1 MELLVLSALPVVAG
15 LLFPVI
21 ADTRMI
27 SLLTYALVFPVV
39 TAIRGLGW
47 AMLSGG
53 IAGIS
58 GIIVQMTVFHVAP
71 VLLATFDVDG
81 IIVGLVT
88 VALTLAISFVRSHL
102 INSTTTMLQRL
113 RTAVQEAGALQ
124 RKNAV
129 LEKVNRVLEGRVSSQ
144 KDSITF
150 LHDQVKKLA
159 TLSLDQA
166 LDTILETIAMFT
178 ELGSGSIWKFDDDKH
193 GLVPAAV
200 FGWAASAPAASAPA
214 ASAPRV
220 SAPGASPAQTSSTWD
235 ATLDLDTT
243 VEGYVL
249 RNRKMFSVRMLLEG
263 SEFDRFST
271 DRNLITL
278 PVIIGSKVWGIL
290 NIEDLPFERYSQYT
304 ETILAII
311 LSLSEPYL
319 RRIIEYETLNDQ
331 NEIDPDTG
339 YPLFSILYRTLES
352 DLERISLEPGF
363 VSLIVLEII
372 NYNDLSAVWNKD
384 DLRHM
389 FVAMKNDID
398 KLKRMKVKVFHFKEE
413 NQLVFLAYDLDQDG
427 TSFFC
432 LDILSMF
439 SEYRFSIAD
448 TTIPIELVIGFSSS
462 SQSGSSADSMI
473 AAAEHLLSVQRI

>member
-1 MELLVLSALPVVAG
+1 MELLVLSALPATAG
-15 LLFPVI
+15 LAFPSI
-21 ADTRMI
+21 AGTG
-27 SLLTYALVFPVV
+27 LVAALPYALVFPVV
-39 TAIRGLGW
+39 AALRGLGW
-47 AMLSGG
+47 AMLAGSVA
-53 IAGIS
+53 IAAGL
-58 GIIVQMTVFHVAP
+58 VVRLTVFKAAAASFFVMPAAGTLVVA
-71 VLLATFDVDG
+71 LL
-81 IIVGLVT
+81 T
-88 VALTLAISFVRSHL
+88 VSLTLAVSFIRSYLVH
-102 INSTTTMLQRL
+102 SRTTMLQRL
-113 RTAVQEAGALQ
+113 RASVHEAGELR
-124 RKNAV
+124 RKNMV
-129 LEKVNRVLEGRVSSQ
+129 LEKVNRVLESRVSSQ

-150 LHDQVKKLA
+150 LHDQVRKLA

-166 LDTILETIAMFT
+166 LDTILETVAMFT

-200 FGWAASAPAASAPA
+200 FGWSASAPAASAP
-214 ASAPRV
+214 SSVEDQAPRS
-220 SAPGASPAQTSSTWD
+220 SAWD

-278 PVIIGSKVWGIL
+278 PVVIGSKVWGVL

-372 NYNDLSAVWNKD
+372 NYTDLSALWSKD

-413 NQLVFLAYDLDQDG
+413 NQLVLLAYDLDQDG

-439 SEYRFSIAD
+439 SEYRFSIGD
-448 TTIPIELVIGFSSS
+448 TTVPIELVIGFSSS
-462 SQSGSSADSMI
+462 AQSGSSADNMI

>member
-1 MELLVLSALPVVAG
+1 MELLIMAAIPASTG
-15 LLFPVI
+15 LLFPSLF
-21 ADTRMI
+21 DTAVLKI
-27 SLLTYALVFPVV
+27 VPYALVFPVV
-39 TAIRGLGW
+39 SALHGLGW
-47 AMLSGG
+47 ALMTGL
-53 IAGIS
+53 IAGS
-58 GIIVQMTVFHVAP
+58 AGIMVQLTVTRVAP
-71 VLLATFDVDG
+71 ASLLVFPGVET
-81 IIVGLVT
+81 IVVWLGT
-88 VALTLAISFVRSHL
+88 AALALAISFLRNRS
-102 INSTTTMLQRL
+102 INSRSTLLQRL
-113 RTAVQEAGALQ
+113 RTTVHEVGQLQ
-124 RKNAV
+124 RKNQV

-150 LHDQVKKLA
+150 LHDQVRKLA
-159 TLSLDQA
+159 SLNLDQA

-178 ELGSGSIWKFDDDKH
+178 ELGSGSIWKYDDDKH

-200 FGWAASAPAASAPA
+200 YGWSAGLPDPGSQAAAAPVPASI
-214 ASAPRV
+214 
-220 SAPGASPAQTSSTWD
+220 WD

-263 SEFDRFST
+263 SEFDRFVT
-271 DRNLITL
+271 DRNIITL
-278 PVIIGSKVWGIL
+278 PVVIGAKVWGVL

-319 RRIIEYETLNDQ
+319 RRIVEYETLNDQ
-331 NEIDPDTG
+331 NELDPDTG
-339 YPLFSILYRTLES
+339 YPLFSILYRTLET
-352 DLERISLEPGF
+352 DLERISFEPGF

-372 NYNDLSAVWNKD
+372 NYTDLSALWSKD

-413 NQLVFLAYDLDQDG
+413 NQLVLLAYDLDQDG

-439 SEYRFSIAD
+439 SEYRFTIGD

-462 SQSGSSADSMI
+462 AQSGASADSMI